1 MRRRDD
7 RAPRAFAGCTRTLRA
22 GFYLLK
28 YAMTASENSS
38 SELQCFVSP
47 VNAVQQVVG
56 GTSQYFLL
64 VKFDQL

>member
-1 MRRRDD
+1 MTGHRGD
-7 RAPRAFAGCTRTLRA
+7 AGCTRALRA

-28 YAMTASENSS
+28 YAMIAFVNSS

-56 GTSQYFLL
+56 GTSQYFLV